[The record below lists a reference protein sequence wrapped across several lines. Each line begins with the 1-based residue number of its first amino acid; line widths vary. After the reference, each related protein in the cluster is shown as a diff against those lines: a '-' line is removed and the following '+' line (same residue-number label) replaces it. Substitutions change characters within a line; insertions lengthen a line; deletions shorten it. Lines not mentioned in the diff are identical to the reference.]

1 MFMTD
6 IFLSRPTF
14 IPDNQKD
21 GIDNFISLL
30 DMMDLK
36 PRTLGTTDY
45 PNDAPLDEVLRILDN
60 CSGMIVLGVSQI
72 CVENGSLKCQPIDGV
87 LKLATEWNQIE
98 AALAYSR
105 KMPLLIIHDKGVSR
119 GIFDRGTLGGFIHEV
134 DFNDAHWSDVPSIK
148 GALKTWK
155 NKVVGYSPVKLEMV
169 SSIDSSRKNHL
180 LSLKNDFVG
189 LLNRT
194 YYYKKNNQSKNPDYD
209 YSIGMYNRNCEI
221 RLSDFLHREME
232 TAYHKRMREMGNK
245 VKNDVLNELNKF
257 FPDVYA
263 NLVDLFNRDA
273 FNKVDLDEC
282 FGI

>member
-1 MFMTD
+1 MTD
-6 IFLSRPTF
+6 VFVSRPTY
-14 IPDNQKD
+14 IPDSQKD
-21 GIDNFISLL
+21 GIDNFLSLL

-45 PNDAPLDEVLRILDN
+45 PSDAPLDEVLRMLDD
-60 CSGMIVLGVSQI
+60 CSGMIVLGIPQI
-72 CVENGSLKCQPIDGV
+72 SIEKGSLKDQPIDGV

-119 GIFDRGTLGGFIHEV
+119 GIFDRGTLAGFIHEV
-134 DFNDAHWSDVPSIK
+134 DFSDAHWSDVASIK

-155 NKVVGYSPVKLEMV
+155 SKVVEYSPREMENIC
-169 SSIDSSRKNHL
+169 SMDASKKTHL
-180 LSLKNDFVG
+180 LALKNDFIG
-189 LLNRT
+189 LLNRKC
-194 YYYKKNNQSKNPDYD
+194 YYKKNNQSKNPDYD
-209 YSIGMYNRNCEI
+209 YSIGMYDGKYEI
-221 RLSDFLHREME
+221 RLSDFLNREME

-257 FPDVYA
+257 FPDVYEK
-263 NLVDLFNRDA
+263 LVELFNREA

-282 FGI
+282 FGV

>member
-1 MFMTD
+1 MTD

-21 GIDNFISLL
+21 GINSFLSLL
-30 DMMDLK
+30 DMMDLN

-45 PNDAPLDEVLRILDN
+45 PNDAPLDEVLRILDD
-60 CSGMIVLGVSQI
+60 CSGMIVLGVPQI
-72 CVENGSLKCQPIDGV
+72 CVEKGSLKDQPIDDV

-134 DFNDAHWSDVPSIK
+134 DFDDAHWSDIPSIK

-155 NKVVGYSPVKLEMV
+155 SKVVEYSP
-169 SSIDSSRKNHL
+169 RKMETICIMDASKKTHL
-180 LSLKNDFVG
+180 LALKNDFIG

-194 YYYKKNNQSKNPDYD
+194 CYYKKNNHSKNPSYD
-209 YSIGMYNRNCEI
+209 YSIGMYDDKYEI

-232 TAYHKRMREMGNK
+232 TAYHKRMREIGNK
-245 VKNDVLNELNKF
+245 VKNDVLNELNNF
-257 FPDVYA
+257 FPDVYEK
-263 NLVDLFNRDA
+263 LVELFNREA

-282 FGI
+282 FGA